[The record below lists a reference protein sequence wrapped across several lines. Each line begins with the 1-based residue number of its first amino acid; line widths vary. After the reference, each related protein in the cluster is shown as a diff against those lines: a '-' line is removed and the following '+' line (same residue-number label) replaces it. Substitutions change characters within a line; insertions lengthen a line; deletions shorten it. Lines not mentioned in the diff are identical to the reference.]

1 MKFKARRHRLSNVRA
16 DPLPPHI
23 RRAEKIMATHNVT
36 VRGYNL
42 LAMKA
47 LLAAIRDFPRFVED
61 ER

>member
-1 MKFKARRHRLSNVRA
+1 M
-16 DPLPPHI
+16 
-23 RRAEKIMATHNVT
+23 MATHNVM